1 MEVELHDSFALHP
14 GPWLR
19 EQVLKPYRM
28 TEADAADHLQVTLSA
43 LRPSAERKGST
54 HSPHGNALRKGIWVV
69 GSNVASDPVIVR
81 SKEGEAESIV
91 DQHQSSST
99 SSGKAHSFEPAV
111 GRLVPVNET
120 R

>member
-54 HSPHGNALRKGIWVV
+54 HSPHGNALRKGIWDF
-69 GSNVASDPVIVR
+69 SSDVTSDAVNAR
-81 SKEGEAESIV
+81 SSYGEDEGII

-99 SSGKAHSFEPAV
+99 PSEIAQRLEPAV
-111 GRLVPVNET
+111 G
-120 R
+120 